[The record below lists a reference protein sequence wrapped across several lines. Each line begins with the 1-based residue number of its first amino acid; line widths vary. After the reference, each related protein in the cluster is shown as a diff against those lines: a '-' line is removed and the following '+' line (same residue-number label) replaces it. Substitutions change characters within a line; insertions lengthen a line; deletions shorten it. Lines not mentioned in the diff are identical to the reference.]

1 MCHCGISTVLPLRH
15 ESLASIDSYRQLST
29 NIDRVPAVGRGKH
42 ISLSLTAVDTMLL
55 FTSLFISLTFVLFFF
70 LFLPFWPGASR
81 SAVGWCTA
89 LQTRRSRFR
98 FPMESLEFFIDIIL
112 RPHYGSGVDS
122 ASDRNEYE
130 EYFLGVK
137 AAGEYGWQPCH
148 HVPIVLKSWILNL
161 LEPSGPV
168 QGFLYLFYVFGPSSF
183 MNTLFENGLLRKA
196 FGREKLDVSF
206 CTARGLNRILRLCK
220 SLQPLLFV
228 YLTVCLL
235 NCSLQEPN
243 ARGQC
248 YVGFIVISLAK
259 VFRDFFFFLIF
270 CWPCSISIY
279 FLIST
284 NLMH

>member
-1 MCHCGISTVLPLRH
+1 MCHCGVSTVLPLRH

-168 QGFLYLFYVFGPSSF
+168 QGFLY
-183 MNTLFENGLLRKA
+183 
-196 FGREKLDVSF
+196 
-206 CTARGLNRILRLCK
+206 
-220 SLQPLLFV
+220 
-228 YLTVCLL
+228 
-235 NCSLQEPN
+235 
-243 ARGQC
+243 
-248 YVGFIVISLAK
+248 
-259 VFRDFFFFLIF
+259 FFFFMFLARLPSWTPYSRTGYWGRHLVVRSWMLAFVLLGVWTGSFASASLSSPCCSFI
-270 CWPCSISIY
+270 WPCAFWTARY
-279 FLIST
+279 R
-284 NLMH
+284 NRMHGGSAMLALL